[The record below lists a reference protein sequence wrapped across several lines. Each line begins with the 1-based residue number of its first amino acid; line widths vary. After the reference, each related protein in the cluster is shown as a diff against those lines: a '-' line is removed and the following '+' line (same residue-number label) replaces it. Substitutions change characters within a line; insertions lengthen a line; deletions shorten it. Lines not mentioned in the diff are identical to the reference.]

1 MPFDS
6 STVSGKFL
14 ASFFSLNSQMG
25 IRVSTLDLH
34 NYLQMQINRQ
44 HALAKSIPFCPSM
57 MDQPETCQKPPETG
71 HGGFRQVTKF
81 FIGISFFSKLMKKSR
96 NLLETAAAGFQRFLK
111 VSDNP
116 SLTDHKVLSFK
127 GVISDQACFQVVLV
141 VLLQV
146 ERFKS
151 ATS

>member
-34 NYLQMQINRQ
+34 NYLQMQ

-57 MDQPETCQKPPETG
+57 MDQPETCQKPTETS

-96 NLLETAAAGFQRFLK
+96 NLLETAAAGFQRSLK

-127 GVISDQACFQVVLV
+127 GVISDSACFQVVLV